1 VFLGAGNIVRMMETP
16 LVDESD
22 RPGITSM
29 LAGYLVGLR
38 FEELPAQAVELV
50 KIFTLEIVAAIV
62 HAHGQPV
69 SDLLVGYAREL
80 GAAPQAAIYGS
91 GLRTAV
97 AEAAYV
103 NGSLAHADELESYG
117 TVPGSGLIPPL
128 AAGLVVGDLMASC
141 GRDYIAAVV
150 AGIEL
155 QGRLGLAGIG
165 ACDRG
170 FMGISLV
177 GPGAAAVTAGRL
189 LGLDAAQLRHALG
202 TALPLGNGTTRNC
215 GSMAHVHE
223 AGVPARTGVHAA
235 QVAARG
241 FTSCTDFLDGAHSW
255 GLQYAGPSG
264 SRPYAPGKLTE
275 GLGDELFLLTAG
287 VAPKQYGSC
296 GLTHQTIHGTIE
308 ILREEAI
315 SPDDI
320 ASIELVIPPW
330 ADRIAPYREPISGEQ
345 AKFSIRHGVAGLLV
359 GGIPELPYTHA
370 FSDAASRDPR
380 YVAAR
385 ARVTVTVLDGESVRG
400 FADQTVIATLT
411 DGRTITKLVPA
422 LEKLEIPLDDR
433 IAMVTNLAAPSL
445 GPDRTAELVEAVLN
459 LERHT
464 IGDISALAG

>member
-1 VFLGAGNIVRMMETP
+1 MTQTMTP
-16 LVDESD
+16 VDESD
-22 RPGITSM
+22 RPGITST
-29 LAGYLVGLR
+29 LAEHLVALR
-38 FEELPAQAVELV
+38 YEDLPARAVDLV

-69 SDLLVGYAREL
+69 SDLLVGYARDL
-80 GAAPQAAIYGS
+80 GAAPQASIYGS
-91 GLRTAV
+91 GFKTAV

-128 AAGLVVGDLMASC
+128 AAGLSVGDLQGSS

-150 AGIEL
+150 AGVEL

-189 LGLDAAQLRHALG
+189 LGLDVAQLRHALG

-255 GLQYAGPSG
+255 GLQYAGDSG
-264 SRPYAPGKLTE
+264 SRPYTAEKLTD
-275 GLGDELFLLTAG
+275 GLGEELFLLTAG

-308 ILREEAI
+308 ILREQGI
-315 SPDDI
+315 GPDDI

-400 FADQTVIATLT
+400 FADQTVIATLV
-411 DGRTITKLVPA
+411 DGRTVTKVVPA
-422 LEKLEIPLDDR
+422 LEKTEIPLDAR
-433 IAMVTNLAAPSL
+433 IAMVTNLVEPSL
-445 GPDRTAELVEAVLN
+445 GAEAAKRLVDVVLD
-459 LERHT
+459 LESHNVR
-464 IGDISALAG
+464 DISALAG